1 MTPVAIRFLL
11 SFAPGEDVD
20 GPLSE
25 ALGEFQVSWFE
36 AASGVTLYAE
46 RADAEAVGS
55 ALVAAGLTVLE
66 REEEADRDWVAAS
79 AALRTA
85 VVVGR
90 YLLDP
95 HDGERAAPAG
105 SRRRIHL
112 PAARAFGT
120 GSHESTRIAVRLLA
134 QEMVPG
140 AVVLDVGC
148 GAGTLAFVAARE
160 GAERVVAFDLD
171 LDAAFATREHARTN
185 GVQNVAAFAGPLEA
199 LLGGPRFGLVVANM
213 LQEEVRPLLGGIRGI
228 LAEGGTLLTSGQL
241 RVREEEWLAVLSSE
255 GFGEFRLAAEGEW
268 LGVAASR
275 LP

>member
-148 GAGTLAFVAARE
+148 GAGTLAFVAARPPPPNSS
-160 GAERVVAFDLD
+160 GCFLCSLFSSLSLSPAVSRVSVSLLRGEKRASRGRCTAGVA
-171 LDAAFATREHARTN
+171 
-185 GVQNVAAFAGPLEA
+185 VAAPAG
-199 LLGGPRFGLVVANM
+199 
-213 LQEEVRPLLGGIRGI
+213 
-228 LAEGGTLLTSGQL
+228 S
-241 RVREEEWLAVLSSE
+241 
-255 GFGEFRLAAEGEW
+255 
-268 LGVAASR
+268 VAAGAR
-275 LP
+275 RAHE